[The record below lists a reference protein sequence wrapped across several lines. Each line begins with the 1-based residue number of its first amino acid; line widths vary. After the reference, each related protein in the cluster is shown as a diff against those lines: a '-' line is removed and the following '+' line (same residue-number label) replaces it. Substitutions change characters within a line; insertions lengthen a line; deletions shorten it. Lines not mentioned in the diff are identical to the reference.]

1 MEDGFREVITQR
13 KAAGVFHGAVMK
25 GKPEGRLSEQ
35 TEGLRA
41 SGQHWPETDVRCV
54 VTTETTA
61 TSFMCSRS
69 TVAQENSS
77 SKSQQRQSHHRF
89 SKLHS

>member
-1 MEDGFREVITQR
+1 MEDGFREVTTQR

-35 TEGLRA
+35 TE
-41 SGQHWPETDVRCV
+41 GQHWPETDVRCV